1 MVTTFVLFLREGI
14 EAALVIGM
22 LLAALRQIGQASQ
35 MRAVWVGAA
44 LAVVASL
51 AGGIVVYATIHQYED
66 TTFAAVFEAITFLV
80 AVVLLTSVTFW
91 MQRHSRTLK
100 HEITAK
106 AGAAGSGLALGLL
119 AFTTVGREAVETAVF
134 TLATAFEGN
143 GLLVVL
149 GAVLGLLVA
158 VGLCV
163 LIYRLG
169 YRLDFRIFFRVM
181 GIVLIFFAAGLLGSA
196 VGQMQT
202 LGWLPFA
209 GTHLWNLEATL
220 SQEGAVGGFLH
231 SMFGYNDN
239 PTALQGVAY
248 TLYLLVAGGIFLRET
263 GKHAPVSQPAATSAT
278 TPASTSANSAS

>member
-1 MVTTFVLFLREGI
+1 MVTTFVLFLREGL

-22 LLAALRQIGQASQ
+22 LLAALRQMGQTSQ
-35 MRAVWVGAA
+35 MRAVWAGAA
-44 LAVVASL
+44 LAIL
-51 AGGIVVYATIHQYED
+51 AALGGGIIVYATIHEYED

-100 HEITAK
+100 SEITAK
-106 AGAAGSGLALGLL
+106 ASAAGSGLALGLL

-134 TLATAFEGN
+134 TLATAFQGDAV
-143 GLLVVL
+143 LVVL
-149 GAVLGLLVA
+149 GALLGLLA
-158 VGLCV
+158 AIGLCV

-202 LGWLPFA
+202 LGWLPF
-209 GTHLWNLEATL
+209 GTAHLWDLRAVL
-220 SQEGAVGGFLH
+220 SDESTVGGLLH
-231 SMFGYNDN
+231 GLLGYSDN
-239 PTALQGVAY
+239 PTVLQAIAY
-248 TLYLLVAGGIFLRET
+248 TLYLVVAGGLFWRET
-263 GKHAPVSQPAATSAT
+263 RKHAPIAQRANSAP
-278 TPASTSANSAS
+278 TPASSTAQ

>member
-1 MVTTFVLFLREGI
+1 VATTFVLFLREGL

-22 LLAALRQIGQASQ
+22 LLAALRQMGQRSQ
-35 MRAVWVGAA
+35 MHAVWMGAA
-44 LAVVASL
+44 LAILASL
-51 AGGIVVYATIHQYED
+51 AGGIAVYATIHEYED

-100 HEITAK
+100 REIAAK

-134 TLATAFEGN
+134 TLATAFTGDAA
-143 GLLVVL
+143 LVVL

-158 VGLCV
+158 IGLCV

-181 GIVLIFFAAGLLGSA
+181 GVLLIFFAAGLLGSA
-196 VGQMQT
+196 VGEMQT
-202 LGWLPFA
+202 LGWLPF
-209 GTHLWNLEATL
+209 GTAHLWNLEATL
-220 SQEGAVGGFLH
+220 SQESGIGGFLH
-231 SMFGYNDN
+231 SLFGYNDN
-239 PTALQGVAY
+239 PTVLQGIAY
-248 TLYLLVAGGIFLRET
+248 TLYLIIAGGLFWRET
-263 GKHAPVSQPAATSAT
+263 RKPMPAMTSQQPASG
-278 TPASTSANSAS
+278 TPAPISSTAS